1 MNTTKIRT
9 AVVATIAV
17 IGIALTGC
25 TTEAPENE
33 PTTRPGTTQTDT
45 PTTEPTDEP
54 TEPETPAYT
63 VGQILT
69 EVPAD
74 LGEMGTF
81 QLDDGTYIVVDPYQ
95 PLPQVVVDQAAAM
108 VPQPSADPD
117 ADDWGSQG
125 RAASAAAGRVQRTT
139 GKLAIAIY
147 SIIGSKTFDGPMETL
162 YCLSG
167 AAMPADGCTPDKAAA
182 IAAGEAFIAA
192 QGEPARWVLVY
203 TP

>member
-33 PTTRPGTTQTDT
+33 PTSRPGTTQTDE

-95 PLPQVVVDQAAAM
+95 PLPQVVVDQTAAM
-108 VPQPSADPD
+108 VPQPVYGEDDD
-117 ADDWGSQG
+117 AAQ
-125 RAASAAAGRVQRTT
+125 REAASAAAGRIQRTT

-147 SIIGSKTFDGPMETL
+147 SIIASKTFDGPAETF

-167 AAMPADGCTPDKAAA
+167 AAMEYLDGCTTDKAAA

-192 QGEPARWVLVY
+192 QDEPARWVLVY